1 MKELIILVTKENFRK
16 ELFLISNSKAQREID
31 EAKPEDCLALKVNI
45 IQGVSEGITLVV
57 YKAKIYDR
65 KCFDSILNET
75 F

>member
-1 MKELIILVTKENFRK
+1 MEDLTILVTKENFRK
-16 ELFLISNSKAQREID
+16 EMFLISNSKTQREID
-31 EAKPEDCLALKVNI
+31 SAKPNDVMALKASIHISDFGGMI
-45 IQGVSEGITLVV
+45 ISV